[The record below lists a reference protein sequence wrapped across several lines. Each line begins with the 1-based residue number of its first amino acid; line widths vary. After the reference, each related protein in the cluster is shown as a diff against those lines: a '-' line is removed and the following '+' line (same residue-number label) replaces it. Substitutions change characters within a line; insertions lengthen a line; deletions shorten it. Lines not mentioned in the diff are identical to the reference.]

1 MRISTW
7 RLLAFAGPAFATGIM
22 YGPGPGIL
30 SGMYA
35 KHFGVSLAG
44 LGTALLIGR
53 LFDAFTDPTIGFL
66 SDKTKT
72 RLGARKPW
80 LIGGYAVYLF
90 GMYFWFI
97 PHMGVGAVYFL
108 IWYLVTTFGW
118 TMVEVPYLAW
128 QAELS
133 HDYRERARIAT
144 FRVFSERCGRI
155 AFSLF
160 PLLPIFATTEITPE
174 VIKALVVLAAVA
186 IPILVAIN
194 IRFAPVGETL
204 ATSETGSFWSFLRSA
219 VRNRPVILLLG
230 GQFFFGIAE
239 GFYGVTLFLFV
250 DTYLQEG
257 DKLPYILFGGYAAAI
272 AILPLSLKIMQRI
285 GKHQTWALGSVMTV
299 FVCLGTFAI
308 NPGPSAFPLT
318 LALVIFI
325 MFSFSV
331 GTVAQPAVLADVVDY
346 DTLKTGQNRSG
357 QYYALLNLVFKAN
370 FAVGGAIALYT
381 LEAFG
386 FDPTATVHDATAT
399 LGIKFA
405 FGGLPAISVAIG
417 IVFIVLFPLTKRRH
431 DIIRRRLESLAE
443 RAARD
448 AASPKAET
456 ALEG

>member
-1 MRISTW
+1 M
-7 RLLAFAGPAFATGIM
+7 AFAGPAFATGIM

-30 SGMYA
+30 AGMYA
-35 KHFGVSLAG
+35 KYFGVSLAG
-44 LGTALLIGR
+44 LGTALLVGR
-53 LFDAFTDPTIGFL
+53 LFDAITDPTIGFL

-80 LIGGYAVYLF
+80 LIGGYAVYLL

-108 IWYLVTTFGW
+108 VWYLVTTFGW

-133 HDYRERARIAT
+133 HDYKERVRIAT

-160 PLLPIFATTEITPE
+160 PLLPFFATTEITPE

-186 IPILVAIN
+186 IPILLLIN
-194 IRFAPVGETL
+194 IRWAPVGETL
-204 ATSETGSFWSFLRSA
+204 ATSETGSFFAFLKTA
-219 VRNRPVILLLG
+219 VRNRPVLLLLG

-257 DKLPYILFGGYAAAI
+257 AKLPYILFGSYAAAI
-272 AILPLSLKIMQRI
+272 VILPIALKIMQRI
-285 GKHQTWALGSVMTV
+285 GKHQAWALGSALTV
-299 FVCLGTFAI
+299 VVCLCTFAI
-308 NPGPSAFPLT
+308 NPGPWAFAAVFALT
-318 LALVIFI
+318 VLI
-325 MFSFSV
+325 MFTFGV
-331 GTVAQPAVLADVVDY
+331 GQVAQPAILADVVDY

-357 QYYALLNLVFKAN
+357 QYFALLNLVFKAN
-370 FAVGGAIALYT
+370 FAVGGAIALFT
-381 LEAFG
+381 LEVFG
-386 FDPTATVHDATAT
+386 FDPTQALHDATAT

-405 FGGLPAISVAIG
+405 FGGLPAISIIIG
-417 IVFIVLFPLTKRRH
+417 IVFIVLFPLDKRRH
-431 DIIRRRLESLAE
+431 DIIRRRLESLAA

-448 AASPKAET
+448 ASSTEARIAQ
-456 ALEG
+456 EG

>member
-1 MRISTW
+1 
-7 RLLAFAGPAFATGIM
+7 M

-35 KHFGVSLAG
+35 KYYGVSLAG

-53 LFDAFTDPTIGFL
+53 LFDAITDPTIGFL
-66 SDKTKT
+66 SDKTKS

-97 PHMGVGAVYFL
+97 PLLGAGATYFL

-133 HDYRERARIAT
+133 HDYKERARIAT
-144 FRVFSERCGRI
+144 FRIFTERCGRI
-155 AFSLF
+155 AFSLL
-160 PLLPIFATTEITPE
+160 PLAPFFATSEITPE
-174 VIKALVVLAAVA
+174 VLKVLFFIVALVLPV
-186 IPILVAIN
+186 LVAIN
-194 IRFAPVGETL
+194 IIFAPVGQTL
-204 ATSETGSFWSFLRSA
+204 ATSETGSFLAFLKTA
-219 VRNRPVILLLG
+219 VRNRPVIMLLG

-250 DTYLQEG
+250 DTYLDEG
-257 DKLPYILFGGYAAAI
+257 DKLPYILLGGYAAAI
-272 AILPLSLKIMQRI
+272 AILPLALKIMQRI
-285 GKHQTWALGSVMTV
+285 GKHQTWALGSVLTV
-299 FVCLGTFAI
+299 VVCLGTFFI

-318 LALVIFI
+318 LALVILI
-325 MFSFSV
+325 MFTFSV
-331 GTVAQPAVLADVVDY
+331 GSVAQPAVLADVVDY
-346 DTLKTGQNRSG
+346 DTLKTGENRSG
-357 QYYALLNLVFKAN
+357 QYYALLNLIFKAN

-381 LEAFG
+381 LEIFG

-399 LGIKFA
+399 FGIKFA

-417 IVFIVLFPLTKRRH
+417 IVFIVLFPLNKRRH
-431 DIIRRRLESLAE
+431 DIIRRRLESLAA

-448 AASPKAET
+448 SASAAPASAT
-456 ALEG
+456 GN